1 MDMHLSDVLSKDSLD
16 SAEAEALAPQ
26 TVESTPIAAP
36 AVPAAP
42 TAPAPAPAVPAVPMP
57 TKPATPTSAPAP
69 APIPSLRSDCMP
81 LAFAHVGAELC
92 VCKVMGP
99 RATQQYVKSLGFVE
113 DASVEVISFSPGGVI
128 VRIMGST
135 FGVGSELARRIYV
148 R

>member
-1 MDMHLSDVLSKDSLD
+1 MDMHLSDALSKDSSN
-16 SAEAEALAPQ
+16 SAEAEALDPQ
-26 TVESTPIAAP
+26 MVESTPIAAP

-42 TAPAPAPAVPAVPMP
+42 AAS
-57 TKPATPTSAPAP
+57 TSAPAP
-69 APIPSLRSDCMP
+69 APTPSLRSDCMP
-81 LAFAHVGAELC
+81 LAFAHVGAELR

>member
-1 MDMHLSDVLSKDSLD
+1 MAMHLSDVLSKDSLD

-36 AVPAAP
+36 AVPAALS
-42 TAPAPAPAVPAVPMP
+42 APAPAPAAPAVPMP
-57 TKPATPTSAPAP
+57 TKPAAPTFVPAPTPT
-69 APIPSLRSDCMP
+69 PSLRSDCMP
-81 LAFAHVGAELC
+81 LAFAHVGAELR

>member
-1 MDMHLSDVLSKDSLD
+1 MDMHRSDALSKDSLN
-16 SAEAEALAPQ
+16 SAEAEAPEPQ

-36 AVPAAP
+36 AALAA
-42 TAPAPAPAVPAVPMP
+42 PAVPMP
-57 TKPATPTSAPAP
+57 TKPAAPTSAP

-81 LAFAHVGAELC
+81 LAFAHVGAELR

>member
-1 MDMHLSDVLSKDSLD
+1 MDMHRPDALSNDSLN
-16 SAEAEALAPQ
+16 SAGAEGPEPQ

-36 AVPAAP
+36 AVPA
-42 TAPAPAPAVPAVPMP
+42 VPMP
-57 TKPATPTSAPAP
+57 TKPAAPTSAPAP
-69 APIPSLRSDCMP
+69 TPSLRSDCMP
-81 LAFAHVGAELC
+81 LAFAHVGAELR

>member
-1 MDMHLSDVLSKDSLD
+1 MDMHRSDVLSKDSSD

-36 AVPAAP
+36 AVPA
-42 TAPAPAPAVPAVPMP
+42 VPMP
-57 TKPATPTSAPAP
+57 TKPAAPTFAPAP
-69 APIPSLRSDCMP
+69 TPTPSLRSDCMP
-81 LAFAHVGAELC
+81 LAFAHVGAELR

>member
-42 TAPAPAPAVPAVPMP
+42 TAPAASAVPAVPMP

-81 LAFAHVGAELC
+81 LAFAHVGAELR

>member
-1 MDMHLSDVLSKDSLD
+1 MDMHRSDALSKDSLN
-16 SAEAEALAPQ
+16 SAEAEAPEPQ

-36 AVPAAP
+36 AVP
-42 TAPAPAPAVPAVPMP
+42 MP
-57 TKPATPTSAPAP
+57 TKPAAPTSAPAP
-69 APIPSLRSDCMP
+69 TPSLRSDCMP
-81 LAFAHVGAELC
+81 LAFAHVGAELR

>member
-1 MDMHLSDVLSKDSLD
+1 MDMHRSDALSKDSLN
-16 SAEAEALAPQ
+16 SAGAEGPEPQ
-26 TVESTPIAAP
+26 TVESTPIA
-36 AVPAAP
+36 
-42 TAPAPAPAVPAVPMP
+42 APAVPAVPMP

-81 LAFAHVGAELC
+81 LAFAHVGAELR

>member
-1 MDMHLSDVLSKDSLD
+1 MDMHRSDALSKDSLN
-16 SAEAEALAPQ
+16 SAEAEAPEPQ

-36 AVPAAP
+36 AVPA
-42 TAPAPAPAVPAVPMP
+42 VPMP
-57 TKPATPTSAPAP
+57 TKPAAPTFAPAP
-69 APIPSLRSDCMP
+69 TPTPSLRSDCMP
-81 LAFAHVGAELC
+81 LAFAHVGAELR

>member
-26 TVESTPIAAP
+26 TVESTSIAAP

-42 TAPAPAPAVPAVPMP
+42 TAPAPAPAVPAAPMP
-57 TKPATPTSAPAP
+57 TKPAAPTSAPAP
-69 APIPSLRSDCMP
+69 RPTPSLRSDCMP
-81 LAFAHVGAELC
+81 LAFAHVGAELR

>member
-1 MDMHLSDVLSKDSLD
+1 MDMHRSDALSKDSLN
-16 SAEAEALAPQ
+16 SAGAEGPEPQ

-36 AVPAAP
+36 AVPA
-42 TAPAPAPAVPAVPMP
+42 VPMP
-57 TKPATPTSAPAP
+57 TKPAAPTSAPAP
-69 APIPSLRSDCMP
+69 RPTPSLRSDCMP
-81 LAFAHVGAELC
+81 LAFAHVGAELR

>member
-1 MDMHLSDVLSKDSLD
+1 MDMHFSDALGKDTPN
-16 SAEAEALAPQ
+16 SAEAE
-26 TVESTPIAAP
+26 V
-36 AVPAAP
+36 
-42 TAPAPAPAVPAVPMP
+42 PAPA
-57 TKPATPTSAPAP
+57 TDESAPAP
-69 APIPSLRSDCMP
+69 AKPAASAAPAAPTPTLAPTPTPSLRSDCMP
-81 LAFAHVGAELC
+81 LAFAHVGAELR

-148 R
+148 H

>member
-1 MDMHLSDVLSKDSLD
+1 MDMHRSDALSKDSLN
-16 SAEAEALAPQ
+16 SAEAEAPEPQ

-36 AVPAAP
+36 A
-42 TAPAPAPAVPAVPMP
+42 APAVPAAPMP
-57 TKPATPTSAPAP
+57 TKPAAPTSAPAP
-69 APIPSLRSDCMP
+69 RPTPSLRSDCMP
-81 LAFAHVGAELC
+81 LAFAHVGAELR

>member
-42 TAPAPAPAVPAVPMP
+42 TAPAPAPAAPAVPMP
-57 TKPATPTSAPAP
+57 TKPAAPTFVPAPTPT
-69 APIPSLRSDCMP
+69 PSLRSDCMP
-81 LAFAHVGAELC
+81 LAFAHVGAELR

-128 VRIMGST
+128 VLSLIH
-135 FGVGSELARRIYV
+135 I
-148 R
+148 

>member
-1 MDMHLSDVLSKDSLD
+1 MDMHFSDALGKDTPN
-16 SAEAEALAPQ
+16 SAEAEGPAPA
-26 TVESTPIAAP
+26 TDESTPAK
-36 AVPAAP
+36 P
-42 TAPAPAPAVPAVPMP
+42 TAPAAPAS
-57 TKPATPTSAPAP
+57 TPTLAPTP
-69 APIPSLRSDCMP
+69 TPSLRSDCMP
-81 LAFAHVGAELC
+81 LAFAHVGAELR

-148 R
+148 H

>member
-1 MDMHLSDVLSKDSLD
+1 MDMHRSDALSKDSSN
-16 SAEAEALAPQ
+16 SAEAEAPEPQ

-36 AVPAAP
+36 AALAA
-42 TAPAPAPAVPAVPMP
+42 PAVPMP
-57 TKPATPTSAPAP
+57 TKPATPAPAPAP

-81 LAFAHVGAELC
+81 LAFAHVGAELR

>member
-1 MDMHLSDVLSKDSLD
+1 MDMHRSDALSKDSLN
-16 SAEAEALAPQ
+16 SAGAEGPEPQ
-26 TVESTPIAAP
+26 TVESTPIAAL
-36 AVPAAP
+36 AA
-42 TAPAPAPAVPAVPMP
+42 PAVPMP
-57 TKPATPTSAPAP
+57 TKPAAPTFVPAPTPT
-69 APIPSLRSDCMP
+69 PSLRSDCMP
-81 LAFAHVGAELC
+81 LAFAHVGAELR

>member
-1 MDMHLSDVLSKDSLD
+1 MDMHRSDALSKDSSN
-16 SAEAEALAPQ
+16 SAEAEAPEPQ

-36 AVPAAP
+36 AAS
-42 TAPAPAPAVPAVPMP
+42 AVPAVPMP

-81 LAFAHVGAELC
+81 LAFAHVGAELR

>member
-42 TAPAPAPAVPAVPMP
+42 TAPAPAPAVPAAPMP
-57 TKPATPTSAPAP
+57 TKPAAPRPT
-69 APIPSLRSDCMP
+69 PSLRSDCMP
-81 LAFAHVGAELC
+81 LAFAHVGAELR

-128 VRIMGST
+128 VRIRGST

>member
-1 MDMHLSDVLSKDSLD
+1 MDMHRSDALSKDSLN
-16 SAEAEALAPQ
+16 SAEAEAPEPQ

-36 AVPAAP
+36 AASAI
-42 TAPAPAPAVPAVPMP
+42 PAVPMP
-57 TKPATPTSAPAP
+57 TKPATPTSASAP
-69 APIPSLRSDCMP
+69 APTPSLRSDCMP
-81 LAFAHVGAELC
+81 LAFAHVGAELR

>member
-1 MDMHLSDVLSKDSLD
+1 MDMHLSDALSKDSSN

-36 AVPAAP
+36 AA
-42 TAPAPAPAVPAVPMP
+42 PAVPMP
-57 TKPATPTSAPAP
+57 TKPAAPTFVPAPTPT
-69 APIPSLRSDCMP
+69 PSLRSDCMP
-81 LAFAHVGAELC
+81 LAFAHVGAELR

>member
-1 MDMHLSDVLSKDSLD
+1 MDMHRSDALSKDSLN
-16 SAEAEALAPQ
+16 SAEAEAPEPQ
-26 TVESTPIAAP
+26 TVESTPIAAL
-36 AVPAAP
+36 AA
-42 TAPAPAPAVPAVPMP
+42 PAVPMP
-57 TKPATPTSAPAP
+57 TKPAASTSAPAP

-81 LAFAHVGAELC
+81 LAFAHVGAELR

>member
-1 MDMHLSDVLSKDSLD
+1 MDMHRSDALSKDSLN
-16 SAEAEALAPQ
+16 SAEAEAPEPQ

-36 AVPAAP
+36 AALAA
-42 TAPAPAPAVPAVPMP
+42 PAVPMP

-69 APIPSLRSDCMP
+69 TPTPSLRSDCMP
-81 LAFAHVGAELC
+81 LAFAHVGAELR

>member
-1 MDMHLSDVLSKDSLD
+1 MDMHRSDALSKDSLN
-16 SAEAEALAPQ
+16 SAGAEGPEPQ
-26 TVESTPIAAP
+26 TVESTPIAP
-36 AVPAAP
+36 
-42 TAPAPAPAVPAVPMP
+42 PAVPAVPMP
-57 TKPATPTSAPAP
+57 AKPAASTSAPAP
-69 APIPSLRSDCMP
+69 APTPSLRSDCMP
-81 LAFAHVGAELC
+81 LAFAHVGAELR

>member
-1 MDMHLSDVLSKDSLD
+1 MDMHRSDALSKDSLN
-16 SAEAEALAPQ
+16 SAEAEAPEPQ

-36 AVPAAP
+36 AALA
-42 TAPAPAPAVPAVPMP
+42 APAVLMP
-57 TKPATPTSAPAP
+57 TKPAAPTSAPAP
-69 APIPSLRSDCMP
+69 RPTPSLRSDCMP
-81 LAFAHVGAELC
+81 LAFAHVGAELR

>member
-1 MDMHLSDVLSKDSLD
+1 MDMHRPDALSKDSLN
-16 SAEAEALAPQ
+16 SAEAEAPEPQ

-36 AVPAAP
+36 AASAEPVAS
-42 TAPAPAPAVPAVPMP
+42 MP
-57 TKPATPTSAPAP
+57 TKPAAPTSAPAP
-69 APIPSLRSDCMP
+69 RPTPSLRSDCMP
-81 LAFAHVGAELC
+81 LAFAHVGAELR

>member
-1 MDMHLSDVLSKDSLD
+1 MDMHRSDALSKDSLN
-16 SAEAEALAPQ
+16 SAEAEAPEPQ
-26 TVESTPIAAP
+26 TVESTPIAVPVAP
-36 AVPAAP
+36 AA
-42 TAPAPAPAVPAVPMP
+42 PAVPMP
-57 TKPATPTSAPAP
+57 TKPAAPTSAPAP
-69 APIPSLRSDCMP
+69 APTPSLRSDCMP
-81 LAFAHVGAELC
+81 LAFAHVGAELR

>member
-1 MDMHLSDVLSKDSLD
+1 MDMHRSDALSKDSLN
-16 SAEAEALAPQ
+16 SAEAEAPEPQ

-36 AVPAAP
+36 AASAM
-42 TAPAPAPAVPAVPMP
+42 PAVPMP
-57 TKPATPTSAPAP
+57 TKPAAPTSAPAP
-69 APIPSLRSDCMP
+69 TPTPSLRSDCMP
-81 LAFAHVGAELC
+81 LAFAHVGAELR

>member
-1 MDMHLSDVLSKDSLD
+1 MDMHRPDALSKDSSN
-16 SAEAEALAPQ
+16 SAEAEAPEPQ

-36 AVPAAP
+36 AALAA
-42 TAPAPAPAVPAVPMP
+42 PAVPMP
-57 TKPATPTSAPAP
+57 TKPAAPTSAPAP
-69 APIPSLRSDCMP
+69 RPTPSLRSDCMP
-81 LAFAHVGAELC
+81 LAFAHVGAELR

>member
-1 MDMHLSDVLSKDSLD
+1 MDMHRSDALSKDSLN
-16 SAEAEALAPQ
+16 SAGAEGPEPQ

-42 TAPAPAPAVPAVPMP
+42 MP
-57 TKPATPTSAPAP
+57 TKPAAPTSAPAP
-69 APIPSLRSDCMP
+69 RPTPSLRSDCMP
-81 LAFAHVGAELC
+81 LAFAHVGAELR

>member
-1 MDMHLSDVLSKDSLD
+1 MDMHRSDALSKDSLN

-36 AVPAAP
+36 A
-42 TAPAPAPAVPAVPMP
+42 APAVPAVPMP

-81 LAFAHVGAELC
+81 LAFAHVGAELR

>member
-36 AVPAAP
+36 AVPAALS
-42 TAPAPAPAVPAVPMP
+42 APAPAPAAPAVPMP
-57 TKPATPTSAPAP
+57 TKPAAPTFVPAPTPT
-69 APIPSLRSDCMP
+69 PSLRSDCMP
-81 LAFAHVGAELC
+81 LAFAHVGAELR

>member
-1 MDMHLSDVLSKDSLD
+1 MDMHRSDALSKDSLN
-16 SAEAEALAPQ
+16 SAEAEAPEPQ

-36 AVPAAP
+36 AASAM
-42 TAPAPAPAVPAVPMP
+42 PAVPMP

-69 APIPSLRSDCMP
+69 APIPPLRSDCMP
-81 LAFAHVGAELC
+81 LAFAHVGAELR

>member
-1 MDMHLSDVLSKDSLD
+1 MDMHRSDALSKDSSN
-16 SAEAEALAPQ
+16 SAEAEVPEPQ

-36 AVPAAP
+36 AALAA
-42 TAPAPAPAVPAVPMP
+42 PAVPMP
-57 TKPATPTSAPAP
+57 TKPAASTSAPAP
-69 APIPSLRSDCMP
+69 APTPSLRSDCMP
-81 LAFAHVGAELC
+81 LAFAHVGAELR

>member
-1 MDMHLSDVLSKDSLD
+1 MDMHLSDVLSKDSLN

-36 AVPAAP
+36 AVPA
-42 TAPAPAPAVPAVPMP
+42 VPMP
-57 TKPATPTSAPAP
+57 TKPAAPTSAPAP
-69 APIPSLRSDCMP
+69 TPTPSLRSDCMP
-81 LAFAHVGAELC
+81 LAFAHVGAELR

>member
-1 MDMHLSDVLSKDSLD
+1 MDMHCSDALSKDSLN
-16 SAEAEALAPQ
+16 SAGAEGPEPQ
-26 TVESTPIAAP
+26 TVESTPIA
-36 AVPAAP
+36 
-42 TAPAPAPAVPAVPMP
+42 APAVPAVPMP

-81 LAFAHVGAELC
+81 LAFAHVGAELR

>member
-1 MDMHLSDVLSKDSLD
+1 MDMHRSDALSKDSLN
-16 SAEAEALAPQ
+16 SAEAEAPEPQ

-36 AVPAAP
+36 AALAA
-42 TAPAPAPAVPAVPMP
+42 PAVPMP
-57 TKPATPTSAPAP
+57 TKPAAPTFVPAPTPT
-69 APIPSLRSDCMP
+69 PSLRSDCMP
-81 LAFAHVGAELC
+81 LAFAHVGAELR

>member
-1 MDMHLSDVLSKDSLD
+1 MDMHFSDALGKDTPN
-16 SAEAEALAPQ
+16 SAEAEGPAPA
-26 TVESTPIAAP
+26 TDESTPAKP
-36 AVPAAP
+36 TAP
-42 TAPAPAPAVPAVPMP
+42 TAAPAPASTPDLTPA
-57 TKPATPTSAPAP
+57 
-69 APIPSLRSDCMP
+69 PSLRSDCMP
-81 LAFAHVGAELC
+81 LAFAHVGAELR

>member
-1 MDMHLSDVLSKDSLD
+1 MDMHRSDALSKDSLN
-16 SAEAEALAPQ
+16 SAEAEAPEPQ

-36 AVPAAP
+36 AASAM
-42 TAPAPAPAVPAVPMP
+42 PAVPMP
-57 TKPATPTSAPAP
+57 TKPAAPTSAPAP
-69 APIPSLRSDCMP
+69 APTPSLRSDCMP
-81 LAFAHVGAELC
+81 LAFAHVGAELR

>member
-1 MDMHLSDVLSKDSLD
+1 MDMHRSDALSKDSLN
-16 SAEAEALAPQ
+16 SAGAEGPEPQ

-36 AVPAAP
+36 AVPA
-42 TAPAPAPAVPAVPMP
+42 VPMP
-57 TKPATPTSAPAP
+57 TKPAAPTSAPAP
-69 APIPSLRSDCMP
+69 MPTPSLRSDCMP
-81 LAFAHVGAELC
+81 LAFAHVGAELR